1 MHQMLWWLVIIVA
14 VWLASGAAIPVL
26 WLLSRMFSGTSDTQ
40 AAADNR
46 GDDAASA
53 TL

>member
-1 MHQMLWWLVIIVA
+1 MLWWLVIVVA

-26 WLLSRMFSGTSDTQ
+26 WLLSRMFSGTSDTNTQ

>member
-1 MHQMLWWLVIIVA
+1 MLWWLVIIVA

-26 WLLSRMFSGTSDTQ
+26 WLLSRMFSGTSDTTTQ
-40 AAADNR
+40 AAAGSR

-53 TL
+53 TP

>member
-1 MHQMLWWLVIIVA
+1 MLWWLVIVVT

-26 WLLSRMFSGTSDTQ
+26 WLLSRMFNGTSDTDTQ
-40 AAADNR
+40 AAVDNSE
-46 GDDAASA
+46 DDAASA

>member
-1 MHQMLWWLVIIVA
+1 MLWWLVIVVA

-26 WLLSRMFSGTSDTQ
+26 WRLSRMFNGTSDTDTQ
-40 AAADNR
+40 AAPDNR

>member
-1 MHQMLWWLVIIVA
+1 MLWWFVIVVA

-26 WLLSRMFSGTSDTQ
+26 WLLSRMFGGTSDTNTQ

-46 GDDAASA
+46 EDDAASA